1 MELESGIG
9 DLSLSWSVE
18 LESGIG
24 DLRILCGTFLL
35 QSAVVF
41 QEMVWKTNGDFGTT
55 LDMRKQYFFLLAAV
69 ATSRPLLLIFEDDLE
84 AVKNARM
91 ENLKSLAE
99 KGLSSLQSVQGN
111 R

>member
-1 MELESGIG
+1 M
-9 DLSLSWSVE
+9 E